1 MKRPGSFG
9 SGVMAVTLL
18 GLAVSL
24 TLPCQ
29 AEPDGDGDFAA
40 LQADAKK
47 TFRESVAP
55 FIKDY
60 CVQCHGNR
68 RSKAGINFEV
78 AVKNPGDAAFSR
90 PWKQA
95 LAKVKTHDMPPEE
108 ANKQPTD
115 KERQVFLDWIAQIKY
130 LSPKDPGI
138 FVIRRLTKVEYG
150 NTLHDLFG
158 VDPGVV

>member
-1 MKRPGSFG
+1 MKRPGSFS

-18 GLAVSL
+18 GFAVSP
-24 TLPCQ
+24 TLPGN
-29 AEPDGDGDFAA
+29 AASAGDADFAA
-40 LQADAKK
+40 LQANAKQ
-47 TFRESVAP
+47 TFQESVTP

-78 AVKNPGDAAFSR
+78 ALKNPGDAAFSR

-130 LSPKDPGI
+130 LSPKDP
-138 FVIRRLTKVEYG
+138 RSEER
-150 NTLHDLFG
+150 
-158 VDPGVV
+158 